1 MSEQLDRLAERVGNG
16 ITWLTEHDPT
26 GAYHLWF
33 TGRILPSSPKPGSTP
48 EMAEGYRAYYP
59 ARVAFEQ
66 LFSAMEREEQKE
78 ARAP

>member
-1 MSEQLDRLAERVGNG
+1 MSDELDRLAERVGNG

-26 GAYHLWF
+26 GVYYLWF
-33 TGRILPSSPKPGSTP
+33 AGRILPSSPKPASKP
-48 EMAEGYRAYYP
+48 ELVEGYRAYYP

-66 LFSAMEREEQKE
+66 LWAAMTRQEEKE